1 MTETLAGEVT
11 DRGAIVPL
19 VATSGVQITA
29 SLTMFGVA
37 VIAPVAAPDIGVEAT
52 LIGTF
57 TAIAYGSGMLGGL
70 LTGAFC
76 DRFGAIRVGQIT
88 MILAF
93 FGVVLLAISHPLAAL
108 LSAIV
113 LGISY
118 GPVNPFS
125 THILARVVPVKSR
138 PLFLSI
144 KQSAQPAGTAIA
156 GILLPFLVALYDWR
170 IAMLATGAIACIAAV
185 ALQPLRR
192 RLDAVRDRARVIRAG
207 SILEPIRLV
216 WSEPRLRCLA
226 LSGFIL
232 SGTQVSLA
240 SFFVVY
246 LTSEIAL
253 TLSTAGLIFTVMQVG
268 GVLGRLVWGGIADR
282 FLPANA
288 VITSLCAGTALLCA
302 VTALFAAEWP
312 VVALGLLSFAL
323 GATSHGW
330 NGIFF
335 SELIKFAPEGTVG
348 AAASGAQ
355 FSTLAG
361 LAVLPAVFGIVVTA
375 GGGYDAAFLM
385 LAIVVTVATVYM
397 RLMLAEI
404 RDPPN
409 TERNRR

>member
-1 MTETLAGEVT
+1 MTESVSEEVT
-11 DRGAIVPL
+11 DRGAIAPL

-37 VIAPVAAPDIGVEAT
+37 VIAPAAAPDIGVKAT

-76 DRFGAIRVGQIT
+76 DKFGAIRVGQVT
-88 MILAF
+88 MVLAF
-93 FGVVLLAISHPLAAL
+93 VGVALLAMSHPLAAL
-108 LSAIV
+108 LSAVV

-118 GPVNPFS
+118 GPINPLS
-125 THILARVVPVKSR
+125 THILARVVPEKSR

-170 IAMLATGAIACIAAV
+170 IAMLVTGVIAIIAAV
-185 ALQPLRR
+185 AIQPLRK
-192 RLDAVRDRARVIRAG
+192 RLDAGRDRARIIRAG
-207 SILEPIRLV
+207 SIMEPIRLV
-216 WSEPRLRCLA
+216 WGEPRLRCLA

-246 LTSEIAL
+246 LTGALSL

-282 FLPANA
+282 FIPANA
-288 VITSLCAGTALLCA
+288 VMTSVCAGTAIACA
-302 VTALFAAEWP
+302 TTALFAAEWP
-312 VVALGLLSFAL
+312 VTTLGLLGFAL

-335 SELIKFAPEGTVG
+335 AELIKFAPAGTVG

-361 LAVLPAVFGIVVTA
+361 VAVLPVIFGIVVTA
-375 GGGYDAAFLM
+375 GGGYDTAFLM
-385 LAIVVTVATVYM
+385 LAAAVTVATIYM
-397 RLMLAEI
+397 RLML
-404 RDPPN
+404 RDRHAP
-409 TERNRR
+409 